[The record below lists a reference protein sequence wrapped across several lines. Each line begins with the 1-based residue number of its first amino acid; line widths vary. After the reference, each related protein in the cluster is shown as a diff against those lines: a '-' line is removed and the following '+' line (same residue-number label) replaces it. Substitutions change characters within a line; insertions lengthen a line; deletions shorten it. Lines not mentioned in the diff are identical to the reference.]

1 MASRRPLGARLLAA
15 LVSLL
20 CLPKPK
26 VRCAGVF
33 ELQIHSF
40 RRGPGSLAPPDSP
53 CGTRGSCR
61 LIFRVCLKPALPDRS
76 PELPCVLGAALSTPG
91 TPHPGDPTDPGPQLS
106 LTDGL
111 IRVPFRTAWP
121 GTFSLIIESWR
132 EELDSRSKEELGEK
146 LPGPDRSL
154 LSRLAGRHK
163 LAVGGPWSRDARQAG
178 GWELLFSYRVRC
190 EPYYYGPACARL
202 CRPRDDPLGHF
213 HCGAN
218 GERVCM
224 DGWAGDM
231 CARPICQAGCSAEYG
246 SCERPGECHCRQ
258 GWTGPLC
265 TIRVPNSDCSS
276 LQPCTNGATCSNL
289 PGFSSRQCLFPA
301 GLCDDHPCTNG
312 GSCSEVAG
320 DFECTCPRGFYG
332 KRCEVIGMTCAD
344 GPCFNGGTCVDG
356 GAPAGYTCRCP
367 PGFHGSNCEKKMDRC
382 NLQPCR
388 NGGFC
393 LDLGRAV
400 LCRCRPGFGGPRCE
414 RDLDDCA
421 GRPCANGGTCVDGA
435 HSFRCSCTLGFGG
448 RDCRER
454 ADPCDPQPCEHG
466 GRCYAHFSGHVCSCA
481 PGYMGA
487 RCEFPVSP
495 GPKEGDGS
503 ELPPAPAPPPPGPH
517 RGPPEAA
524 RRRQVPLPGALGLPF
539 ALVLLLAVVA
549 GGAALLVRARAR
561 RRSPGAR
568 PLPSSPDPAPPT
580 PPPADALNNLRAHEI
595 GSQVPPF
602 QGPGNL
608 KAPKHERTQRRLEPS
623 SGMRTEDWCLAEDSD
638 PRTIYVIPDCPLY
651 AREFNRLKR
660 QLNEIFPERLTFV
673 EERVPQPS
681 EDFEVFVAGKL
692 VHSKKGGDGYVDGY
706 LNESKLVKVV
716 AQIREVLKAL
726 ELHS

>member
-1 MASRRPLGARLLAA
+1 MPIRLHDPSTQGDSSRLGALHPTQPHLAIHMHTHIPPSPPPPPAGQGSPLGAGPRSPRVIKLSPQPWVPQTPRTMAPRRPLTVQLLAA
-15 LVSLL
+15 LLSLL
-20 CLPKPK
+20 CLPR
-26 VRCAGVF
+26 VRGAGVF
-33 ELQIHSF
+33 ELQVHSF
-40 RRGPGSLAPPDSP
+40 RPGPGSPGSPGSP
-53 CGTRGSCR
+53 CGARSSCR
-61 LIFRVCLKPALPDRS
+61 LIFRVCLKPALPDLS
-76 PELPCVLGAALSTPG
+76 PELPCALGAALSTSGSPG
-91 TPHPGDPTDPGPQLS
+91 PGDPTDPGPQLS
-106 LTDGL
+106 LADGL

-121 GTFSLIIESWR
+121 GTFSLVIESWR
-132 EELDSRSKEELGEK
+132 EELESRRKEESGEK
-146 LPGPDRSL
+146 LLGPDRSL

-163 LAVGGPWSRDARQAG
+163 LAVGGPWARDARQAG

-190 EPYYYGPACARL
+190 EPHYYGPACARL

-224 DGWAGDM
+224 DGWTGDM
-231 CARPICQAGCSAEYG
+231 CSRPICQEGCSAEHG
-246 SCERPGECHCRQ
+246 SCQRPGECHCSQ

-265 TIRVPNSDCSS
+265 TVRGPDSDCSG

-289 PGFSSRQCLFPA
+289 PGFSSRRCLFPA
-301 GLCDDHPCTNG
+301 GLCDGHPCSNG

-382 NLQPCR
+382 SLQPCR
-388 NGGFC
+388 NGGLC
-393 LDLGRAV
+393 LDVGRAV
-400 LCRCRPGFGGPRCE
+400 LCRCRPGFAGPRCE

-454 ADPCDPQPCEHG
+454 ADPCEPQPCAHG

-487 RCEFPVSP
+487 RCEFPVQ
-495 GPKEGDGS
+495 GA
-503 ELPPAPAPPPPGPH
+503 APAPPPPGPH
-517 RGPPEAA
+517 RGPPAA
-524 RRRQVPLPGALGLPF
+524 TLPPALGLPF
-539 ALVLLLAVVA
+539 ALLLLLAVVA
-549 GGAALLVRARAR
+549 GGATLLLRAR

-568 PLPSSPDPAPPT
+568 PLPPSADPAPPT
-580 PPPADALNNLRAHEI
+580 PPPADALNNLRAHER
-595 GSQVPPF
+595 
-602 QGPGNL
+602 GPGHL
-608 KAPKHERTQRRLEPS
+608 KAPKHERTQRLLEPQL
-623 SGMRTEDWCLAEDSD
+623 GRRADDWCLPDDSD
-638 PRTIYVIPDCPLY
+638 PRTIFIIPDSSLY
-651 AREFNRLKR
+651 
-660 QLNEIFPERLTFV
+660 
-673 EERVPQPS
+673 
-681 EDFEVFVAGKL
+681 G
-692 VHSKKGGDGYVDGY
+692 
-706 LNESKLVKVV
+706 
-716 AQIREVLKAL
+716 REV
-726 ELHS
+726 